1 MSFVLM
7 AMTFCSCSNDD
18 EPEINPDKNQTEAE
32 IIDELQE
39 LQDNLTVLN
48 EDGSLKEFIY
58 GIVLD
63 ESKPSIVSIGVSNF
77 DEAREIFTVLFSDT
91 TNISTDGTKAYF
103 STRKGNASLIADDGT
118 DGLIAHADFDVDG
131 LKYVDRINFV
141 SHEAWPEN
149 DAMRSVYKLGVTYRI
164 QSAKDDS
171 YLFRYVC
178 IREYRRGLPAMLVS
192 LDGGKWSHY
201 PGSYNHLC
209 TESEAKEVSSVLRSN
224 WDYYK
229 NVFGGYL
236 TDNEKYWIK
245 KSNGGFPLRWDY
257 AINLQTGNVS
267 KHFTGAFADITL
279 RQVQC
284 IKAGGKQ

>member
-1 MSFVLM
+1 MSFAFI
-7 AMTFCSCSNDD
+7 AMTFISCSNED
-18 EPEINPDKNQTEAE
+18 EPEINPDNNQTEAE

-48 EDGSLKEFIY
+48 EDGSLKEYIY
-58 GIVLD
+58 GIILD
-63 ESKPSIVSIGVSNF
+63 ESKPGVVSVGVDGF
-77 DEAREIFTVLFSDT
+77 DEARKIFSVLFADT
-91 TNISTDGTKAYF
+91 TNISKDGTKAQF
-103 STRKGNASLIADDGT
+103 STRQGSASLIADDGT
-118 DGLIAHADFDVDG
+118 NGLIAHVDFDVDG

-141 SHEAWPEN
+141 LHEAWPEN
-149 DAMRSVYKLGVTYRI
+149 DTMRSVYKLGVTYRF
-164 QSAKDDS
+164 QSAKGDS

-178 IREYRRGLPAMLVS
+178 VREYRRGSPAMLVS
-192 LDGGKWSHY
+192 LDGGKWGKY
-201 PGSYNHLC
+201 PGSYEHLC
-209 TESEAKEVSSVLRSN
+209 TESEATEVSSVLRAN

-245 KSNGGFPLRWDY
+245 KSDGGFPLRWDY

-279 RQVQC
+279 RPVQC